1 VDTYVS
7 TASATLIADSDH
19 AARERT
25 RGLVGARQIVE
36 QHGGTL
42 E

>member
-1 VDTYVS
+1 VCTDG
-7 TASATLIADSDH
+7 ATLIAESGR

-36 QHGGTL
+36 QHGGTR